1 MAISNCLFSP
11 TSEKIEMINLN
22 KIKMTVIETAENG
35 VVNEDTVFDF
45 IQKDNYV
52 EAKYSGGKIE
62 NGFLVGLIK
71 ENILEFSYCQL
82 QTDGILDSG
91 ISSSELSISSKG
103 KIRLIEHFEWKS
115 RPGESGVNIF
125 EEI

>member
-1 MAISNCLFSP
+1 
-11 TSEKIEMINLN
+11 
-22 KIKMTVIETAENG
+22 MTVIETAENG